1 MYKIQNCYKEVKM
14 NGSFNTSS
22 SQKQEIAGKNTKN
35 PANLGN
41 CEKKTQKIRQIL
53 EIVIKKLK

>member
-1 MYKIQNCYKEVKM
+1 M